1 MVSKK
6 HQPTQDTTGNAIG
19 KAIGMGF
26 PGQHS
31 FYHDTRQG
39 AAGFSIALPG
49 GKLPL
54 TRFLLANL
62 SITFFSP
69 NGNIY
74 PSPPLYF
81 GCIPFNFAERL
92 VS

>member
-1 MVSKK
+1 MVAKK

-19 KAIGMGF
+19 KVIGMRF

-31 FYHDTRQG
+31 SYHDTRQG

-54 TRFLLANL
+54 TQFLLANL
-62 SITFFSP
+62 SITFFP

-81 GCIPFNFAERL
+81 GCIPFNFA
-92 VS
+92 

>member
-19 KAIGMGF
+19 KVIGMRF

-31 FYHDTRQG
+31 SYHDTRQG

-49 GKLPL
+49 GKLSL

-62 SITFFSP
+62 SITFFSQWKHISLP
-69 NGNIY
+69 TIVFWMH
-74 PSPPLYF
+74 SF
-81 GCIPFNFAERL
+81 
-92 VS
+92 